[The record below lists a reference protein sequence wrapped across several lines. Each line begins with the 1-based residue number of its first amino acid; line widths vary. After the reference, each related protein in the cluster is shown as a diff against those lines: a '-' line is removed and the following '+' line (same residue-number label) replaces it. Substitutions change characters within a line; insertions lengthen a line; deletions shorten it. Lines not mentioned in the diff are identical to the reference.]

1 MANKLPDPWTHKS
14 GYRLNA
20 DGKSIKYEHPEKGI
34 TIRVE
39 AMLDE
44 DEGGLQYAVWVMN
57 DEREVIKHP
66 PIRSTKDGAWEKAR
80 EFAEEYTD

>member
-1 MANKLPDPWTHKS
+1 MASKLPDPWKHES

-44 DEGGLQYAVWVMN
+44 DEGELQYAVWVMN
-57 DEREVIKHP
+57 AEGEVIKHP
-66 PIRSTKDGAWEKAR
+66 PVRTTTDEAWEKAR
-80 EFAEEYTD
+80 EFAAEYTG